1 MIYKSKLHQLER
13 KKEFNYYF
21 YDFIQLF
28 QIGIEKVL
36 CDTIQNSNKTHLD
49 VSIFAILYRN
59 PLLKIKAINFL

>member
-1 MIYKSKLHQLER
+1 MIYKSTLHQLKK

-21 YDFIQLF
+21 HDFIQLF

-49 VSIFAILYRN
+49 VSIFAILHRN
-59 PLLKIKAINFL
+59 PLLK